1 MRTFYCSNCKHR
13 VFFENVQC
21 TNCQSTLAFLP
32 DQGTISALKPT
43 ADGVFVPVAPGKHPR
58 SYRLCQNMI
67 DHAACSWA
75 VPADTKQPFCRS
87 CRLNETIPDL
97 SQPGAKDAWI
107 RLERS
112 KRWLLCNL
120 MRLGL
125 HVPARL
131 DPEGHKMRFA
141 FLADT
146 KTQKAFTGQ
155 ADGLI
160 TININEADDPFR
172 EKIRHQL
179 GETYRTVL
187 GHFRHEIGH
196 YYWDQLIQGGPHLEA
211 FRELFGND
219 TQDYQASLERHYKE
233 GPPSDWPTHF
243 VSSYA
248 SMHPW
253 EDWAETWAHYLHL
266 VDTLETARF
275 VDLVLKVKVERG
287 SKSESVDA
295 AEIDFT
301 DFEDMLR
308 SWVPFTIALN
318 SLNRS
323 MGLMDAYPFVLSES
337 AIDKLRFV
345 HRVVQASKGSPD
357 EA

>member
-13 VFFENVQC
+13 VYFENVQC
-21 TNCQSTLAFLP
+21 TNCMSTLAFLP
-32 DQGTISALKPT
+32 DQGTIFALKPSEDGTFLPIT
-43 ADGVFVPVAPGKHPR
+43 AEKKPR
-58 SYRLCQNMI
+58 SYRLCQNTI
-67 DHAACSWA
+67 EHAACSWA
-75 VPADTKQPFCRS
+75 VPADTDQVYCRS

-131 DPEGHKMRFA
+131 DAAGHKMRFA

-146 KTQKAFTGQ
+146 KTEKAFTGHT
-155 ADGLI
+155 DGLI
-160 TININEADDPFR
+160 TINIAEADAPFR
-172 EKIRHQL
+172 EKIRLQM

-196 YYWDQLIQGGPHLEA
+196 YYWDQLIKDGPHLPA
-211 FRELFGND
+211 FRELLGDD
-219 TQDYQASLERHYKE
+219 TASYEDSVKRHYAD
-233 GPPSDWPTHF
+233 GPPTDWPMNF

-248 SMHPW
+248 SMHAW

-266 VDTLETARF
+266 VDTLETARY
-275 VDLVLKVKVERG
+275 VDLVMKVKVERG
-287 SKSESVDA
+287 AKAESVDA
-295 AEIDFT
+295 AEIDFS
-301 DFEDMLR
+301 DFDDMLH
-308 SWVPFTIALN
+308 SWIPFTIALN

-323 MGLMDAYPFVLSES
+323 MGLLDAYPFVLSDP
-337 AIDKLRFV
+337 AIEKLRFV
-345 HRVVQASKGSPD
+345 HRIVQESKATPSD
-357 EA
+357 